1 MKDRKDKT
9 PILAAGG
16 IVLRGERKPQ
26 IAVVQLRKM
35 GAWVLPK
42 GKLAAGEDMLAAARR
57 EVLEETG
64 HRVSVHEFL
73 GTIAYEAGGRPKV
86 VQFWRMQALPG
97 PTGELMRDVRAV
109 DWLGLDEALERLS
122 HAREQAFLAQV
133 GPPALKA
140 AEQSQ
145 RRVVERASR
154 KRPVERPALA
164 ALAADPTP
172 WLVSIDHAAPAP
184 VDSAPI
190 LGPVE
195 PERVAPER
203 MAAPAPAIVPAAPFM
218 PSPPMST
225 GDTASMIAGQGALE
239 RTWQWL
245 RHVSTQVTHAQRPRR
260 A

>member
-1 MKDRKDKT
+1 MKDRKDKP

-64 HRVSVHEFL
+64 HRVAVHEFL
-73 GTIAYEAGGRPKV
+73 GTLAYEAGGRPKV
-86 VQFWRMQALPG
+86 VQFWRMQVLGG
-97 PTGELMRDVRAV
+97 PAGELMRDVRAV
-109 DWLGLDEALERLS
+109 DWLGLDEALDRLS
-122 HAREQAFLAQV
+122 HVREQAFLAQV
-133 GPPALKA
+133 GPLALKA

-145 RRVVERASR
+145 RRAAERTVR
-154 KRPVERPALA
+154 KRPVERPAPA
-164 ALAADPTP
+164 TAPVDPTP
-172 WLVSIDHAAPAP
+172 WLAPVDHAAPAP

-195 PERVAPER
+195 PERIVE
-203 MAAPAPAIVPAAPFM
+203 PAPAIVPVAPFV
-218 PSPPMST
+218 PPA
-225 GDTASMIAGQGALE
+225 ASSAGVASVVTGQGVLE
-239 RTWQWL
+239 RTWQWI
-245 RHVSTQVTHAQRPRR
+245 REVTQAQRPHR